1 MLGVLGSCTGPDTAG
16 INKFFR
22 FDEAC
27 IGYEI
32 SLESCPGQVEA
43 DTICGC
49 SQAASITC
57 QAKGI
62 KNFVY

>member
-1 MLGVLGSCTGPDTAG
+1 M
-16 INKFFR
+16 
-22 FDEAC
+22 
-27 IGYEI
+27 YEI

-62 KNFVY
+62 KKKFFCTKFAAHTLIKFLY